1 MYRKVQKLSA
11 PSGAASF
18 LVPPYRV
25 TLSGGGIK
33 GFAHIGALEVLQEN
47 NLLRSVKEY
56 IGISAGALCALCIC
70 IGCSFADIRKMISR
84 LDFGSIRDVGP
95 ETILNFPE
103 GFGIDTGA
111 NLERLLTAL
120 LRGKGLSPNITFR
133 ELAAKRLGP
142 ALRVF
147 ATNLN
152 RCVAEEFSAKKSPGT
167 GVRFAV
173 QASMSVPI
181 YFTPV
186 RHPQTGHLF
195 LDGGIMSPSPF
206 AHLSYEER
214 VHTLAIS
221 FGDAHKPRDSIDNLY
236 EFIYQLYYSLD
247 YDMSVNLKREWA
259 ENTIVV
265 DCGRINMIDFE
276 AGAET
281 KEVIMEAGRSA
292 ATKFLKTPG
301 QLPVRRFSVS

>member
-1 MYRKVQKLSA
+1 MY
-11 PSGAASF
+11 
-18 LVPPYRV
+18 VPPYRIS
-25 TLSGGGIK
+25 LSGGGIK
-33 GFAHIGALEVLQEN
+33 GFAHIGALEVLQERG
-47 NLLRSVKEY
+47 LLGAVKEY
-56 IGISAGALCALCIC
+56 IGISAGALCAFCIC
-70 IGCSFADIRKMISR
+70 IGCSFTDIRKMIAR

-103 GFGIDTGA
+103 EFGIDSGA
-111 NLERLLTAL
+111 NLERLLGAL
-120 LRGKGLSPNITFR
+120 LRGKGLAPNITFR
-133 ELAAKRLGP
+133 ELAGKRLGP

-152 RCVAEEFSAKKSPGT
+152 RCVAEEFSAKKSPDT
-167 GVRFAV
+167 EVRFAV

-181 YFTPV
+181 YFIPV

-214 VHTLAIS
+214 LQTLAIS
-221 FGDAHKPRDSIDNLY
+221 FGDEYKPKDSIDNLY

-247 YDMSVNLKREWA
+247 YNASVSLAREWA
-259 ENTIVV
+259 DNTIVV
-265 DCGRINMIDFE
+265 NCGRINIIDFE

-281 KEVIMEAGRSA
+281 KEVIMNAGRSA
-292 ATKFLKTPG
+292 AMKFLKTPG
-301 QLPVRRFSVS
+301 QRPVRRFSVS

>member
-1 MYRKVQKLSA
+1 MY
-11 PSGAASF
+11 
-18 LVPPYRV
+18 VPPYRIS
-25 TLSGGGIK
+25 LSGGGIK
-33 GFAHIGALEVLQEN
+33 GFAHIGALEVLQERG
-47 NLLRSVKEY
+47 LLGAVKEY
-56 IGISAGALCALCIC
+56 IGISAGALCAFCIC
-70 IGCSFADIRKMISR
+70 IGCSFADIRKMIAR

-95 ETILNFPE
+95 ETLMNFPE
-103 GFGIDTGA
+103 EFGIDSGA

-133 ELAAKRLGP
+133 ELATKRLGP

-152 RCVAEEFSAKKSPGT
+152 RCVAEEFSAKKSPDT

-173 QASMSVPI
+173 QASLSVPI
-181 YFTPV
+181 YFTPA

-195 LDGGIMSPSPF
+195 LDGGIMSPSPL

-214 VHTLAIS
+214 LHTLAIS
-221 FGDAHKPRDSIDNLY
+221 FGDAHKPKDSIDNLY

-247 YDMSVNLKREWA
+247 YEMSVRLTREWA
-259 ENTIVV
+259 DNTIVI
-265 DCGRINMIDFE
+265 DCGRINIIDFE

-281 KEVIMEAGRSA
+281 KEIIMDAGRSA
-292 ATKFLKTPG
+292 ATAFLKTPG

>member
-1 MYRKVQKLSA
+1 M
-11 PSGAASF
+11 F
-18 LVPPYRV
+18 VPPYRIS
-25 TLSGGGIK
+25 LSGGGIK
-33 GFAHIGALEVLQEN
+33 GFAHIGALEVLQERG
-47 NLLRSVKEY
+47 LLGAVKEY
-56 IGISAGALCALCIC
+56 IGISAGALCAFCIC
-70 IGCSFADIRKMISR
+70 IGCSFADIRKMIAR
-84 LDFGSIRDVGP
+84 LDFGSIRDVDP
-95 ETILNFPE
+95 ETIFNFPE

-120 LRGKGLSPNITFR
+120 LRGKGLAPNITFR
-133 ELAAKRLGP
+133 ELATKRLGP

-152 RCVAEEFSAKKSPGT
+152 RCVAEEFSAKKSPDT
-167 GVRFAV
+167 EVRFAV

-181 YFTPV
+181 YFIPV
-186 RHPQTGHLF
+186 RHAQTGHLF

-214 VHTLAIS
+214 LHTLAIS
-221 FGDAHKPRDSIDNLY
+221 FGDTYKQKDSIDNLY

-247 YDMSVNLKREWA
+247 YDMSVRLKREWA

-276 AGAET
+276 AGVEV
-281 KEVIMEAGRSA
+281 KEVIMNAGRSA
-292 ATKFLKTPG
+292 AMKFLKTPG
-301 QLPVRRFSVS
+301 QRPVRRFSVS